1 LNRTFGK
8 LIDSDILLPFIQ
20 RQEFHMKSKSR
31 AFFTRVIL
39 FSWCFVVSA
48 VSLYARAGGSGGGR
62 SSGGGSRSSGG
73 GFSSGSSFGSSGFSP
88 GGSHGSGSGA
98 AGFAVFGLIFGG
110 IIFLVAALVIYYTFF
125 YKPSATGFK
134 NFPDPEPKDFDSLD
148 GADTFLA
155 ANPDFDE
162 EQFLEKA
169 KKAFMDIQTAWSAG
183 DIQPVR
189 RFLSDGVYQRFNT
202 QFEMMRLLKQKN
214 ELSEITINDIFVDRI
229 DTDGLFDILHV
240 CVSAEMNDRFV
251 CETNPDLN
259 SPGGHESFTEY
270 WSFMRKRGKGG
281 KDIYFSQN
289 CPNCSAPLPEK
300 MGDAGNCPYCKSF
313 VNSGEYDWVLSEIT
327 QVDDYMMNNYRHDK
341 SLTIDKAAQK
351 LIAEDE
357 NFSVQ
362 LVEDKASNA
371 YLQIQTA
378 LAFLDLSRLR
388 RFVSDDYFKKLSK
401 EIPESSIVYNRLYL
415 NDVSLIGVQEA
426 DGKNKLYIAVKS
438 SYQRA
443 SLNFNKA
450 EFIDP
455 QILTKREVLVMERDK
470 GAIVTKGSVYAHLC
484 PACGAPVADSLNVKC
499 TYCGSVMNSPKTEW
513 IVSALLDA
521 SEYSV
526 AAFEQKESFS
536 AQESVDIEDSLYTGR
551 DFAFNN
557 ALVIFGADGIFSD
570 EEKAMAERLAKKWRY
585 NPDYVAQMIQSAMA
599 GRLSIRMP
607 MDTAKCKKIFELMKK
622 AATTDGTIAPEEQA
636 ILDRVQ
642 KEYIG

>member
-1 LNRTFGK
+1 
-8 LIDSDILLPFIQ
+8 
-20 RQEFHMKSKSR
+20 MKNKAR
-31 AFFTRVIL
+31 AFFTRVFL
-39 FSWCFVVSA
+39 FSFCFIVSA

-62 SSGGGSRSSGG
+62 SSGGGSHSSGGSFGSSSGFGSG
-73 GFSSGSSFGSSGFSP
+73 GFSSG
-88 GGSHGSGSGA
+88 GSHGSA
-98 AGFAVFGLIFGG
+98 AGAFAAFGSIFGG
-110 IIFLVAALVIYYTFF
+110 IIFLIAALVIYYTFF

-148 GADTFLA
+148 GADEFLA

-162 EQFLEKA
+162 EKFLDKA
-169 KKAFMDIQTAWSAG
+169 EKAFMDIQTAWSAG

-202 QFEMMRLLKQKN
+202 QFAMMNLLKQKD
-214 ELSEITINDIFVDRI
+214 EISEVSINDIFVDRI

-251 CETNPDLN
+251 CETNPKLN

-327 QVDDYMMNNYRHDK
+327 QVDDYTMNNYRQDK
-341 SLTIDKAAQK
+341 SSSVEKAVK
-351 LIAEDE
+351 SLIAEDE

-378 LAFLDLSRLR
+378 LAFNDLSRLR
-388 RFVSDDYFKKLSK
+388 RFVTDAYYEKLSK
-401 EIPESSIVYNRLYL
+401 ESPESSIVFNRLYL
-415 NDVSLIGVQEA
+415 NDVSLVGIQDA
-426 DGKNKLYIAVKS
+426 DGKNKLYIAIKS

-443 SLNFNKA
+443 SLEKGKA
-450 EFIDP
+450 EMVDP
-455 QILTKREVLVMERDK
+455 QILTKREVLVMERNK
-470 GAIVTKGSVYAHLC
+470 GAGASKGSVYAHLC

-526 AAFEQKESFS
+526 SAFEQKDSFS

-557 ALVIFGADGIFSD
+557 ALVIFSADGVFSD

-585 NPDYVAQMIQSAMA
+585 NPDYVAQMIQSAMN

-607 MDTAKCKKIFELMKK
+607 MDIAKCKKIYALMKK
-622 AATTDGTIAPEEQA
+622 AAEADGVIASEEQA

-642 KEYIG
+642 KEYLG